1 MIIINKIFYRREL
14 KLMEGTGIQPVMNM
28 GGNDSFGFGNGG
40 LWLFAILAL
49 MWGGNGG
56 LFGNNGLGYRPA
68 TAEDVNN
75 GFNFADLQDQ
85 NRDILTAINS
95 GTAQAV
101 AATNQAKYDNINV
114 LKDVQN
120 ALQLQLGDIKT
131 TEANIMS
138 KQQECCC
145 NTLRAIDGVNYNA
158 AMNTAAINANTTAQI
173 QKVLDTLS
181 ANKIDEL
188 QSKINRLELNNA
200 LSGVVRYPDTF
211 AYNAGANPFCGCGYN
226 TCNGNI

>member
-1 MIIINKIFYRREL
+1 
-14 KLMEGTGIQPVMNM
+14 MEGNGITPVMNV
-28 GGNDSFGFGNGG
+28 GNGYGDGFGFGGSG

-49 MWGGNGG
+49 MWGGNGF
-56 LFGNNGLGYRPA
+56 FGNNGYGLGYRPS

-75 GFNFADLQDQ
+75 GFNFSELQSE
-85 NRDILTAINS
+85 NRDILSAVSS

-120 ALQLQLGDIKT
+120 ALQMQLGDIKT

-145 NTLRAIDGVNYNA
+145 SILRATDGINYNA
-158 AMNTAAINANTTAQI
+158 ALNTASINANTTAAV
-173 QKVLDTLS
+173 QKVLDAIS
-181 ANKIDEL
+181 ADKIEALRD
-188 QSKINRLELNNA
+188 KVNALELA
-200 LSGVVRYPDTF
+200 QAVQGVVRYPSSTT
-211 AYNAGANPFCGCGYN
+211 YSSGCNPFCGCG
-226 TCNGNI
+226 CNGNI